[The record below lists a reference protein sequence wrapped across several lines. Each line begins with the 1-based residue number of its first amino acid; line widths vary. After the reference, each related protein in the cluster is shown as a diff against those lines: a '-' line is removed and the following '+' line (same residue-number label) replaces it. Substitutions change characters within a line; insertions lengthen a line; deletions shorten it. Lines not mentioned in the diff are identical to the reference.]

1 VTDSVRVDGLLAAH
15 TDAVAATARR
25 VREVVLDAH
34 PQLSERV
41 RPGWHSVN
49 YHDPAA
55 GFVCAVFPLADRVQ
69 LVFERGAQL
78 PDPDGL
84 LGGSGRTVR
93 TLEFSSATT
102 VDPAVVT
109 GFLDLAVEIGAALR
123 SAGRRR

>member
-1 VTDSVRVDGLLAAH
+1 MPDSAEVEDLFAAH
-15 TDAVAATARR
+15 PDAVAAAARR
-25 VREVVLDAH
+25 LREVIRDAH

-41 RPGWHSVN
+41 RMGWHSVN

-55 GFVCAVFPLADRVQ
+55 GFVCALFPLADRVQ

-84 LGGSGRTVR
+84 LGGSRRTVR
-93 TLEFSSATT
+93 TLEFSSAAA

-109 GFLDLAVEIGAALR
+109 AFLDLAVEVGAALR
-123 SAGRRR
+123 SPRRR